1 MIAELDA
8 ASFRVDVI
16 AAPTPVLVDFYAEW
30 CGPCQAQ
37 NPMLERLAETVG
49 NRARLVKVIVDR
61 SPELADLFQVR
72 SIPTMILF
80 ADGKIAN
87 RFTGIAPGQSLAKAI
102 VAVLKD

>member
-8 ASFRVDVI
+8 AAFRAEVI
-16 AAPTPVLVDFYAEW
+16 AAPTPVLVDFYADW

-49 NRARLVKVIVDR
+49 NRARLVKVNVDR

-87 RFTGIAPGQSLAKAI
+87 RFTGITPGQALAKAI